1 MSSVTSAVKKIRGK
15 EVKQK
20 DNFWLYIGVVILSI
34 VVLAV
39 LLKKDETKHLEM
51 KGATVTEQAAAAAKK
66 KKKRLNNVYVE

>member
-1 MSSVTSAVKKIRGK
+1 MA

-20 DNFWLYIGVVILSI
+20 DNFWLYIGVVIFSI

-51 KGATVTEQAAAAAKK
+51 KGAAVSEQAAAAAIEKT
-66 KKKRLNNVYVE
+66 KRLNNVFVE